1 VSWMGRLDEVS
12 IPELLH
18 LVSWG
23 EKTGKLVL
31 ARQDAE
37 GLLVFRTGRIIY
49 AASNSPREALGNIL
63 LCRSL
68 LSEETLVKAL
78 EQQHTSERERRLGA
92 ILIEMGAI
100 TGKTLEMVI
109 REQIEKVMTEFFLWQ
124 SGFFRFEAMRMPQ
137 SGEPEVDARD
147 FFLQRGFSTEQLVLE
162 VVKRVDEARS
172 WRDEYAA
179 ATRATVPHSPWD
191 SAPREVEPLVMPRV
205 SASLSAVMADFSSP
219 TLTGEAT
226 LGFLRHAATRV
237 RRGVLFIPGSHSFA
251 GMAEFGID
259 VAGGRAEEHVRRLV
273 IPRDH
278 PSILAD
284 VTSKRGTYRGLLPGC
299 FWNDYLV
306 KELGGRVPRE
316 AIVVPAV
323 LDRDVMA
330 IFYGDNLPSETAI
343 GPVGDLETALVHAW
357 QSRARAHVN
366 AHEQV
371 DSTLPADPGRS
382 ASS

>member
-63 LCRSL
+63 VCRNL
-68 LSEETLVKAL
+68 LSEDTLVKAL
-78 EQQHTSERERRLGA
+78 ETQHASERERRLGA
-92 ILIEMGAI
+92 ILIEMGAL

-124 SGFFRFEAMRMPQ
+124 SGFFRFEAMEIPPG
-137 SGEPEVDARD
+137 GEPEVDARD
-147 FFLQRGFSTEQLVLE
+147 FLLQRGFSTEQLVLE
-162 VVKRVDEARS
+162 VVKRVDEAKS

-191 SAPREVEPLVMPRV
+191 SALRRGEPLVPPRV
-205 SASLSAVMADFSSP
+205 ATSLSAVMADISSP

-226 LGFLRHAATRV
+226 LGFLRRAATRV
-237 RRGVLFIPGSHSFA
+237 KRGVLFIPGSHSFA

-259 VAGGRAEEHVRRLV
+259 IAGGRAEEHVRRLA

-284 VTSKRGTYRGLLPGC
+284 VTSKRGTYRGLLPRS
-299 FWNDYLV
+299 FWNDYLI

-316 AIVVPAV
+316 VIVVPAV
-323 LDRDVMA
+323 VGGDVMA

-343 GPVGDLETALVHAW
+343 GPMGDVEMALVHAW
-357 QSRARAHVN
+357 QSRARATVN
-366 AHEQV
+366 EHQQAAA
-371 DSTLPADPGRS
+371 DTSADPSRS